1 MASNFTIG
9 QTYNTFATR
18 GLFRDSGDRL
28 AISENKT
35 TEGQITPE
43 NPAVY
48 LGKKYQI
55 EQRDASGALTGV
67 DASFV
72 GQHAF
77 MVTFAD
83 GTQEVVKGHPNHFD
97 PNTPYNIS
105 KRQNAAKASV
115 KSAPAIPVT
124 PASLEEQESLL
135 MQKLAALKAQKAILA
150 EEQANI
156 PVDAPVAVQS
166 SDTMSQDDMDATI
179 LASIQEQVGSSDA
192 DTSDD
197 ENDEGSDEVAL
208 TEEEQIQALL
218 DSEADEDDDL
228 DYNLGES

>member
-1 MASNFTIG
+1 
-9 QTYNTFATR
+9 
-18 GLFRDSGDRL
+18 
-28 AISENKT
+28 
-35 TEGQITPE
+35 
-43 NPAVY
+43 
-48 LGKKYQI
+48 
-55 EQRDASGALTGV
+55 
-67 DASFV
+67 
-72 GQHAF
+72 
-77 MVTFAD
+77 
-83 GTQEVVKGHPNHFD
+83 
-97 PNTPYNIS
+97 
-105 KRQNAAKASV
+105 
-115 KSAPAIPVT
+115 
-124 PASLEEQESLL
+124 